1 MGDKDS
7 RTRRIL
13 GAALASAALAALAL
27 GNAAGLAAQ
36 DRAGGFRGSVQS
48 AELRPLTSATLT
60 LPDLGRLAI
69 TNESGEFYLRDLPP
83 GNHRVEVE
91 YLGLKYET
99 RIGVRPGEVSLKHYR
114 LDVTLT
120 QLEPLRVE
128 VRAAASMKLR
138 EFLRREMRAAGFFLG
153 RDDIDRLRPL
163 SLSDMLAD
171 VSGVRSGNADARRR
185 NYSIGRGPGNCP
197 PNLFIDG
204 SPVVSFGPDDFFP
217 QHIEAIEVYESF
229 SRTPI
234 RYRSHN
240 RCGAIL
246 IWTRETFR

>member
-185 NYSIGRGPGNCP
+185 DYSIGRGPGNCP